1 MSLENGILNKYIV
14 YCRCPQSPPGIVNV
28 DVKNRVTQDP
38 CLRVLDGIP
47 VLNISRMEDKGLS
60 IYFLTYC
67 TANLNCSL
75 SVELLLVR
83 LWPLFRKLFD
93 F

>member
-1 MSLENGILNKYIV
+1 MPMLRIG
-14 YCRCPQSPPGIVNV
+14 G
-28 DVKNRVTQDP
+28 TQDP

-47 VLNISRMEDKGLS
+47 VLNISRMEDKDLS

-75 SVELLLVR
+75 CGTALGETVASLQEVI
-83 LWPLFRKLFD
+83 
-93 F
+93 

>member
-1 MSLENGILNKYIV
+1 MPMLRIGA
-14 YCRCPQSPPGIVNV
+14 
-28 DVKNRVTQDP
+28 TQDP
-38 CLRVLDGIP
+38 CLRGLDGIP
-47 VLNISRMEDKGLS
+47 VLNISRMEDKDLS
-60 IYFLTYC
+60 IYFLPYC

>member
-1 MSLENGILNKYIV
+1 MPMLRIGT
-14 YCRCPQSPPGIVNV
+14 
-28 DVKNRVTQDP
+28 TQDP

-47 VLNISRMEDKGLS
+47 VLNISGMEDKDFS

-67 TANLNCSL
+67 VANLSCSL

-83 LWPLFRKLFD
+83 PWPLFRKLFD